1 MSQPGIPASG
11 GSSTGLQAQN
21 GAASASGSPYTNGP
35 VQNALMSSQ
44 VSVSQGY
51 NSQLPGSYPH
61 LIPAKTLNPVSGQSN
76 SGGSQTV
83 SPLSNYQGPG
93 QALYGPPVASHP
105 VTPSLHSGP
114 SPQMPLPTSQNP
126 AATPMP
132 SGSFLPGASVSSPS
146 NWQYNYLSQ
155 TNHCPRASSQPTMTG
170 NTNLMSPQYVSSGDS
185 SLQNNIIK
193 SGSALPLANP
203 PLPTTFQPGAP
214 LGPPPTGGPPPVRA
228 LTPQKLTP
236 RTVPQPSFNST
247 SNQEGIISNTNN
259 GSMVVHNNYDEIEGG
274 GFLATSQPTTKN
286 PTMSR
291 SVGYSYPSLPPGYQN
306 TAPPSTTGAG
316 LPPSSLN
323 YPSGPQAF
331 TQVYFFLQP
340 VFCFLI

>member
-105 VTPSLHSGP
+105 VTPSLRSGP

-193 SGSALPLANP
+193 SGWKCNLCYRVNDGM
-203 PLPTTFQPGAP
+203 FF
-214 LGPPPTGGPPPVRA
+214 
-228 LTPQKLTP
+228 KL
-236 RTVPQPSFNST
+236 
-247 SNQEGIISNTNN
+247 I
-259 GSMVVHNNYDEIEGG
+259 
-274 GFLATSQPTTKN
+274 LL
-286 PTMSR
+286 
-291 SVGYSYPSLPPGYQN
+291 YSL
-306 TAPPSTTGAG
+306 
-316 LPPSSLN
+316 
-323 YPSGPQAF
+323 
-331 TQVYFFLQP
+331 
-340 VFCFLI
+340 